1 MKRGGLIGTVKNG
14 CVTFTV
20 ITLITYSVGAM
31 LSTAD
36 KAFIPTLQWVWL
48 FLVFSMLFSG
58 ANQLLRQD
66 RFSLAVRILLHAIAT
81 TALFVVAVL
90 ICGGIYKNTA
100 VALITTLIYLLL
112 YCVFAGCYV
121 LFSRRRVRKSADG
134 NRKKY
139 TSVFHS

>member
-1 MKRGGLIGTVKNG
+1 MKRGGLINTVKNG

-20 ITLITYSVGAM
+20 TTLITYSIGAM

-36 KAFIPTLQWVWL
+36 KVFIPTLQLVWL

-66 RFSLAVRILLHAIAT
+66 RYSLAVRIVLHAVAT
-81 TALFVVAVL
+81 TALFVVAIL
-90 ICGGIYKNTA
+90 ICGGIYKNTP
-100 VALITTLIYLLL
+100 VALITMLGYALL
-112 YCVFAGCYV
+112 YGVFAVCYA
-121 LFSRRRVRKSADG
+121 LFSRRHTRKSADG